1 MKRTV
6 ICISIRE
13 SMPEQIKVG
22 EKYKIDLE
30 AAYGDHEGDWFVPVY
45 NLNDEKISDL
55 KLSHFRD
62 E

>member
-1 MKRTV
+1 
-6 ICISIRE
+6 
-13 SMPEQIKVG
+13 MPEQIKVG

-30 AAYGDHEGDWFVPVY
+30 AAYGDYEGEWYVPVY